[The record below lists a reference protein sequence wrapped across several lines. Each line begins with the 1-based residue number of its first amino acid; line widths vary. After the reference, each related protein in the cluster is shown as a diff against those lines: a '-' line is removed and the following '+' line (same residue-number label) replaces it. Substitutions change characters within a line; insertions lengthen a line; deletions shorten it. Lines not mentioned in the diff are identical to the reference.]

1 MSITPV
7 GFAALREKGNIL
19 MMQSVQGVVDHQLYE
34 KRLRQFENEVGVYP
48 VSCEKLAAGRTD
60 REWLDQVI
68 AGGAKIV
75 QLRDK
80 ESSDR
85 ELLAKARY
93 FRAKTREAGVLFF
106 LNDRLD
112 IALLADVDGMH
123 VGQKDLP
130 PAEIRKLAPDILI
143 GFSCNTEA
151 QTKVLGEE
159 VKQGSSAVSYYN
171 IGPLF
176 ETGTKDGL
184 HHFLGA
190 GGIADFSRHCSLP
203 FTVMGGIKLTHLD
216 ELLHA
221 GARRIAVVTAISQA
235 DDIATE
241 TAHWQQRIQSGRQG
255 VSDAG

>member
-1 MSITPV
+1 
-7 GFAALREKGNIL
+7 
-19 MMQSVQGVVDHQLYE
+19 MMQSACGVVNHELYE
-34 KRLRQFENEVGVYP
+34 KRLRQFVDEVGVYP
-48 VSCEKLAAGRTD
+48 VSCEKLAAGRSD
-60 REWLDQVI
+60 KEWLDQVI
-68 AGGAKIV
+68 AGGAQIV

-93 FRAKTREAGVLFF
+93 FREKTREAGVLFF

-112 IALLADVDGMH
+112 IALLTDADGMH

-143 GFSCNTEA
+143 GFSCNTEE
-151 QTKVLGEE
+151 QTRALGEE
-159 VKQGSSAVSYYN
+159 VKQGNTAVSYYN

-176 ETGTKDGL
+176 ETGTKEGL

-190 GGIADFSRHCSLP
+190 AGIADFSRHCDLP
-203 FTVMGGIKLTHLD
+203 FTVMGGIKLKHLD
-216 ELLHA
+216 ELLVA

-235 DDIATE
+235 DNIAAE
-241 TAHWQQRIQSGRQG
+241 TSSWQKRVIDSRREN
-255 VSDAG
+255 V